1 MNNYAKIPKSY
12 AKNFLFFFQK
22 PIDKSLNLWYNY
34 YRKKEKER
42 NQMRITAIY
51 FRMSM
56 RWFVREGERTIA
68 QGYGLASLGSAIHR
82 AEEKYGVKVSTR
94 WG

>member
-1 MNNYAKIPKSY
+1 MKV
-12 AKNFLFFFQK
+12 
-22 PIDKSLNLWYNY
+22 
-34 YRKKEKER
+34 
-42 NQMRITAIY
+42 TAIY

-68 QGYGLASLGSAIHR
+68 QGYGLASLGSAIRR
-82 AEEKYGVKVSTR
+82 AEEKYGVKISTR

>member
-1 MNNYAKIPKSY
+1 
-12 AKNFLFFFQK
+12 
-22 PIDKSLNLWYNY
+22 
-34 YRKKEKER
+34 
-42 NQMRITAIY
+42 MRITAIY

-68 QGYGLASLGSAIHR
+68 QGYGLASFSGAIHR
-82 AEEKYGVKVSTR
+82 AEEKYGVKISTR